1 MLTGTTSGPWN
12 RPEGRLK
19 FGIALETTS
28 HFAIGIA
35 MTQPPARRRIL
46 FRDVAVGQRFY
57 DPISAEYFVKQDELL
72 AAMVTGIGDGSVPDE
87 FEADDVVG
95 IDL

>member
-1 MLTGTTSGPWN
+1 MSRWLATRGPLL
-12 RPEGRLK
+12 R
-19 FGIALETTS
+19 I
-28 HFAIGIA
+28 
-35 MTQPPARRRIL
+35 RRWA
-46 FRDVAVGQRFY
+46 FFDQSSEFSEVAVGQRFY

-87 FEADDVVG
+87 FEPDDVVG

>member
-1 MLTGTTSGPWN
+1 LSW
-12 RPEGRLK
+12 PEGRLK
-19 FGIALETTS
+19 FGTTPKFCLPIL
-28 HFAIGIA
+28 FAIGTA

-57 DPISAEYFVKQDELL
+57 DPISAEYFVKQDEIL